1 MTRRLTH
8 HHELPEHWGKARFE
22 MSAENEEKQQE
33 KTDRDKQYEA
43 DRKVALEL
51 MEKGFHLGCGSRVSR
66 DELHERER

>member
-1 MTRRLTH
+1 
-8 HHELPEHWGKARFE
+8 

-51 MEKGFHLGCGSRVSR
+51 MEKGFHLGGGSRVSR
-66 DELHERER
+66 DELHERKR